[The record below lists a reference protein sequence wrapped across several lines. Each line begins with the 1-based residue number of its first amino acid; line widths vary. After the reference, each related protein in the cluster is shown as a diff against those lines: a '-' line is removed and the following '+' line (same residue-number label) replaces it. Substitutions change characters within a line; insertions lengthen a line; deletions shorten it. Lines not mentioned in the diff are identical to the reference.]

1 MKLQRNVQDM
11 VDLINN
17 SKIGKIMAEKKIL
30 SKKEISRVL
39 ELLEKTYPDAGCALH
54 YGTPFQLLV
63 AVVLSAQTTD
73 KKVNQ
78 VTGDLF
84 RLYPTAEKM
93 AQIPESELQERIKII
108 GMYRQKSKNVIA
120 HSRILVEKYGGE
132 VPDDQEKLMELPGVG
147 RKTANVVMS
156 VAFGHQ
162 RIAVD
167 THVFRV
173 SNRIGIARGD
183 DVLKTEHSLMENIPE
198 DMWTKTHHMLIWH
211 GRMICDARK
220 PKCSECPLDGIC
232 MKNGLK

>member
-1 MKLQRNVQDM
+1 MAGKKKLSN
-11 VDLINN
+11 
-17 SKIGKIMAEKKIL
+17 IL
-30 SKKEISRVL
+30 RKDQISRVL
-39 ELLEKTYPDAGCALH
+39 ELLEQTYPDAGCALH

-93 AQIPESELQERIKII
+93 AQIPESELQEHIKII

-120 HSRILVEKYGGE
+120 LSRMLVEKYGGE
-132 VPDDQEKLMELPGVG
+132 VPEDQEKLMELPGVG

-156 VAFGHQ
+156 VAFGQQ

-183 DVLKTEHSLMENIPE
+183 DVLQTEHSLMENIPE
-198 DMWTKTHHMLIWH
+198 NMWTKTHHMLIWH
-211 GRMICDARK
+211 GRMICSARK
-220 PKCSECPLDGIC
+220 PKCEECPLDGIC
-232 MKNGLK
+232 MKNGMELK

>member
-1 MKLQRNVQDM
+1 
-11 VDLINN
+11 
-17 SKIGKIMAEKKIL
+17 MAERKKTL
-30 SKKEISRVL
+30 GKLLDKNEISTVL
-39 ELLEKTYPDAGCALH
+39 ELLQRSYPDVGCALH

-84 RLYPTAEKM
+84 RLYPTAAEM
-93 AQIPESELQERIKII
+93 AEIPESELQERIKVI
-108 GMYRQKSKNVIA
+108 GMYRQKSKNVISL
-120 HSRILVEKYGGE
+120 SRILVEKYGGE

-183 DVLKTEHSLMENIPE
+183 DVLATEHSLMENIPE
-198 DMWTKTHHMLIWH
+198 NMWTKTHHMLIWH

-220 PKCSECPLDGIC
+220 PRCSECPLDGIC
-232 MKNGLK
+232 MKNGLADQIK